1 MKIIISIIVLIVMVV
16 FTAIGYSSG
25 RMLGFA
31 GVSSADYTMHLAS
44 TNVAWSTALLILFG
58 GTLFY
63 FLKKRGKVLFV
74 FLGFL
79 FILWFLSGRTIGAL
93 VDPDGKIV
101 VGWFYIETGEFYVCN
116 RKTDCESVFYHR
128 TKIES
133 LPFWRI
139 KINNVNIDKA
149 IFVGPFIWTKTLNIF
164 SDKSNIGVIK

>member
-1 MKIIISIIVLIVMVV
+1 MVV

-25 RMLGFA
+25 RILGFA

-44 TNVAWSTALLILFG
+44 IHVAWSTALLILFG
-58 GTLFY
+58 ALLFY
-63 FLKKRGKVLFV
+63 FLKKRGKVLAI
-74 FLGFL
+74 FLGLL

-116 RKTDCESVFYHR
+116 RKTDCESVFYYQ
-128 TKIES
+128 TKIER

-139 KINNVNIDKA
+139 KIKNVNIDKV
-149 IFVGPFIWTKTLNIF
+149 IFVGPFIWNKTLNIF
-164 SDKSNIGVIK
+164 SDKSNVGAIK